1 MSTIIDIADA
11 VVGAIQAGSYG
22 EPVAVE
28 RKYRPAFELADLT
41 QVQVTVVPRSVSI
54 TTATRDSSYFDCAI
68 DVGVQKRVNAD
79 QADDIDALMTLVE
92 QIADQLRL
100 KRLDDAPDA
109 AWVSIENEPV
119 FASEHLDQQRAF
131 TSVLTVT
138 YRVRR

>member
-1 MSTIIDIADA
+1 VSTVIDIADA

-28 RKYRPAFELADLT
+28 RKYRPTFELADLT
-41 QVQVTVVPRSVSI
+41 QVQITVVPRAISI

-68 DVGVQKRVNAD
+68 DVGVQKKVNAD
-79 QADDIDALMTLVE
+79 SAEDIDALMTLVE
-92 QIADQLRL
+92 QIADQLRM
-100 KRLDDAPDA
+100 KRLDDAPEV
-109 AWVSIENEPV
+109 AWVSIENEPA
-119 FASEHLDQQRAF
+119 FASEHLDQQRVF

>member
-1 MSTIIDIADA
+1 MSTVIDIADA

-41 QVQVTVVPRSVSI
+41 QVQITVVPRSVSI

-68 DVGVQKRVNAD
+68 DVGVQKKVNAD
-79 QADDIDALMTLVE
+79 QAEDIDALMTLVE
-92 QIADQLRL
+92 AIADQLRM
-100 KRLDDAPDA
+100 KRLDDAPEA
-109 AWVSIENEPV
+109 AWVSIENEPA
-119 FASEHLDQQRAF
+119 FASEHLDQQRVF

>member
-1 MSTIIDIADA
+1 MSTVIDIADA

-28 RKYRPAFELADLT
+28 RKYRPTFELADLT
-41 QVQVTVVPRSVSI
+41 QVQVSVVPRAVSI

-68 DVGVQKRVNAD
+68 DVGVQKKVNAD
-79 QADDIDALMTLVE
+79 SADDIDALMTLVE
-92 QIADQLRL
+92 QVADQLRM
-100 KRLDDAPDA
+100 KRLDDAPEA
-109 AWVSIENEPV
+109 AWVSIENEPA
-119 FASEHLDQQRAF
+119 FASEHLDQQRVF

>member
-1 MSTIIDIADA
+1 MSTVIDIADA

-28 RKYRPAFELADLT
+28 RKYRPTFELTDLT
-41 QVQVTVVPRSVSI
+41 QVQITVVPRAVSI

-68 DVGVQKRVNAD
+68 DVGVQKKVNAD
-79 QADDIDALMTLVE
+79 SADDIDALMTLVE

-100 KRLDDAPDA
+100 KRLDDAPEA
-109 AWVSIENEPV
+109 AWVSIENEPA
-119 FASEHLDQQRAF
+119 FASEHLDQQRVF